1 MSFLDFNSMLL
12 DISNKLS
19 SKELEEMKFLCR
31 EIIGKKNMEQINS
44 ALNLFQFLSERG
56 KLAADR
62 TEFLSKLLKDIQRP
76 GLSEIVENFQGSP
89 DDQLESTERG
99 NEAEKRAALD
109 FFKLYPS
116 HSALFVCIKV
126 LRILFCGPLYQL
138 HDLHVNCI
146 NYTALIVLGFFEKQS
161 LHVNILCFSRD
172 STLFLSLFNQNSW
185 LILYNDSKP

>member
-76 GLSEIVENFQGSP
+76 GLSEIVENFQGKP
-89 DDQLESTERG
+89 DDQLEPTERG

-109 FFKLYPS
+109 FFNCILVTLHYL
-116 HSALFVCIKV
+116 SALRFCVYFFVVRSI
-126 LRILFCGPLYQL
+126 
-138 HDLHVNCI
+138 NCTI
-146 NYTALIVLGFFEKQS
+146 CMSTA
-161 LHVNILCFSRD
+161 
-172 STLFLSLFNQNSW
+172 
-185 LILYNDSKP
+185 

>member
-126 LRILFCGPLYQL
+126 LRILFCGALYQL

-146 NYTALIVLGFFEKQS
+146 NYTALIVFVFF
-161 LHVNILCFSRD
+161 
-172 STLFLSLFNQNSW
+172 
-185 LILYNDSKP
+185 